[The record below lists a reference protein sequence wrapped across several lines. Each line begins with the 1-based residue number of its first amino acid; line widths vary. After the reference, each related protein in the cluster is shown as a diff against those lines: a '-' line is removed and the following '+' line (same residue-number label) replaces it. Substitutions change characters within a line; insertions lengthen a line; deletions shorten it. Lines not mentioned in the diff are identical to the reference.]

1 MWTMVRTFL
10 IAVAALVCLGAV
22 AAGGGAASG
31 RTALE
36 IVYFEDPASP
46 ETRIVRTLR
55 CDPVG
60 GDHPR
65 RTAACRELTRHGVR
79 TLLPVP
85 KNVACTEIYGGA
97 MVAFVKGTIDGRR
110 VWVKLRRDNGC
121 EIDRWNR
128 NWFLVP
134 SDVVR

>member
-1 MWTMVRTFL
+1 MTMTRTLLAAAVTL
-10 IAVAALVCLGAV
+10 ICLGV
-22 AAGGGAASG
+22 VAGGGAATG
-31 RTALE
+31 RTALQV
-36 IVYFEDPASP
+36 VYYEDPSSP
-46 ETRIVRTLR
+46 ETRVVRTLR

-60 GDHPR
+60 GNHPR
-65 RTAACRELTRHGVR
+65 RTAACRELERLGVR

-85 KNVACTEIYGGA
+85 RNVACTEIYGGP
-97 MVAFVKGTIDGRR
+97 MVATVKGTIDGRR